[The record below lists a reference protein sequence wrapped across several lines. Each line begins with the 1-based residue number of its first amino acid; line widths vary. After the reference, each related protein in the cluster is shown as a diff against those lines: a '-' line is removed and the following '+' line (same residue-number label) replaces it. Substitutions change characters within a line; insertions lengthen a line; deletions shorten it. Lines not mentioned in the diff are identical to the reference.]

1 MSRPKVAWLIAD
13 WLESELNPFLL
24 LLVYCVVLVVLSW
37 FGGALPTK
45 WNWNHIRMQLAMSF
59 IAGFMLAV
67 ALVQLLPHAYGIL
80 GDGRTIGLTILG
92 GLLVMFLLIRAF
104 DYHHHHFSD
113 APQKSL
119 SCAHDHDHTA
129 EAHAAWG
136 GRKNSFAWVGLI
148 LGLGLHSVIEA
159 IALAAALRAGEI
171 NDAALVQSLGIF
183 LAIALHKP
191 LDAMSIASVMAVSH
205 WPVRERLTVIG
216 LYAVLGPVAS
226 VLAYFGFYWLPADT
240 TVALGFALAFSC
252 GTFLCISLSDLLP
265 ELQFHSHDRGKLSA
279 CLLGGVGLVIVLE
292 LLPFLNHN
300 ISR

>member
-1 MSRPKVAWLIAD
+1 MSP
-13 WLESELNPFLL
+13 LL
-24 LLVYCVVLVVLSW
+24 LLLFYCVVLVILAW
-37 FGGALPTK
+37 FGGSLSTK
-45 WNWNHIRMQLAMSF
+45 WNWNHVRMQLVMSF

-67 ALVQLLPHAYGIL
+67 ALIQLLPHAYGIL
-80 GDGRTIGLTILG
+80 NDGRTIGLTILG

-113 APQKSL
+113 APQESL
-119 SCAHDHDHTA
+119 SCAHEHDHTA

-148 LGLGLHSVIEA
+148 FGLGLHSIIEA
-159 IALAAALRAGEI
+159 IALAAALQTGAMNET
-171 NDAALVQSLGIF
+171 ALTTSIGIF

-205 WPVRERLTVIG
+205 WPVRERLMVIAI
-216 LYAVLGPVAS
+216 YAVLGPVAAC
-226 VLAYFGFYWLPADT
+226 LAFFGFYWIPADT

-279 CLLGGVGLVIVLE
+279 CLLGGVGLVIALE
-292 LLPFLNHN
+292 LLPFLNHSA
-300 ISR
+300 SR

>member
-1 MSRPKVAWLIAD
+1 LS
-13 WLESELNPFLL
+13 PFLL
-24 LLVYCVVLVVLSW
+24 LLVYCVVLVVLAW
-37 FGGALPTK
+37 FGGALPSK
-45 WNWNHIRMQLAMSF
+45 WNWTHVRMQLVMSF

-92 GLLVMFLLIRAF
+92 GLLVMFLLIRVF

-113 APQKSL
+113 APQSSL
-119 SCAHDHDHTA
+119 HCAHDHDHTA

-136 GRKNSFAWVGLI
+136 GRKNSFAWLGLI
-148 LGLGLHSVIEA
+148 LGLGLHSIIEA
-159 IALAAALRAGEI
+159 IALAAALQAGAM
-171 NDAALVQSLGIF
+171 NDAALMKSIGIF

-205 WPVRERLTVIG
+205 WPKRERSTVIAV
-216 LYAVLGPVAS
+216 YALLGPVAAC
-226 VLAYFGFYWLPADT
+226 LAFLGFHWIPADT
-240 TVALGFALAFSC
+240 TLALGFALAFSC

-279 CLLGGVGLVIVLE
+279 CLLSGVGLVIVLE
-292 LLPFLNHN
+292 MLPFLNHSS
-300 ISR
+300 SR